1 MSDHSVLQFIAA
13 VAEEG
18 SFARAAKRLH
28 TDPTFI
34 ARQIGKRERKLR
46 VRFFD
51 RSTRQLQLT
60 TVGHAVLPEIH
71 LSLRHEQRAWD
82 LAQYYGQ
89 LMRGPFRVGCSPF
102 TNDNLVR
109 ILYQL
114 NIEEF
119 EAQQVMSTDSPEPR
133 LAFDNSTTPE
143 LVERVLRGKLH
154 AALGVQPIHDR
165 DLWIETIAKE
175 PFCICLPRGH
185 PLNQRATIPAR
196 ELDGLPV
203 FWMPEDMHPA
213 LYKRTTEYIS
223 STGAHP
229 RYKEIGSVS
238 HAIELVAH
246 GIGVAL
252 LPQSA
257 SHLSRPGVMFKP
269 VADLHMQ
276 IETALFARQELMH
289 DTLRDFTLFL
299 AAKFQGV
306 KPRVH

>member
-28 TDPTFI
+28 TDQAFI
-34 ARQIGKRERKLR
+34 ARIISKRERQLR
-46 VRFFD
+46 VKFFE
-51 RSTRQLQLT
+51 RSTRRLLLT
-60 TVGHAVLPEIH
+60 RVGRAVLPEIH
-71 LSLRHEQRAWD
+71 LSLRHEQRVWD

-114 NIEEF
+114 NIAEF
-119 EAQQVMSTDSPEPR
+119 EAQQVMATDSPEPR
-133 LAFDNSTTPE
+133 LTFDNSTTPE

-165 DLWIETIAKE
+165 DLWIETVAKE
-175 PFCICLPRGH
+175 SFCLCLPRGH
-185 PLNQRATIPAR
+185 KLNQRLAIPVR
-196 ELDGLPV
+196 ELDGLLV

-213 LYKRTTEYIS
+213 LYKSTIEYVS

-229 RYKEIGSVS
+229 RYIEMGSVS

-246 GIGVAL
+246 GLGVAL

-257 SHLSRPGVMFKP
+257 SHLSRPGVIFKP

-276 IETALFARQELMH
+276 IETALFARRELMR

-299 AAKFQGV
+299 AAKFHGV
-306 KPRVH
+306 KLRVQ